1 MGPVTGAWVSLAP
14 VLISDSKRA
23 LFVHVPKT
31 GGVSV
36 GVAFERCC
44 PDARSKAPG
53 VTPPL
58 GRHAPYERIL
68 RAEPQTADYWSF
80 AFVRNP
86 WARMVSWW
94 SMIHDW
100 DLAHGPASGKPQ
112 DTDRMRGND
121 MWRAAAAYSG
131 FEEFVLRGTEE
142 LPRVGRPQA
151 HYLRAPGREVD
162 FVGRTETFAE
172 DLQTV
177 ERRLGGEPTHVP
189 HRNKS
194 PHGSYRDYYTDAT
207 RAKVAEVYAADLD
220 AFGYTF

>member
-1 MGPVTGAWVSLAP
+1 M
-14 VLISDSKRA
+14 LISDARRA

-58 GRHAPYERIL
+58 GRHAPYARIL
-68 RAEPQTADYWSF
+68 RAEPQTAGYWSF

-94 SMIHDW
+94 SMIQDW
-100 DLAHGPASGKPQ
+100 DREWGPSSGRPQ
-112 DTDRMRGND
+112 GAEATRMRGND
-121 MWRAAAAYSG
+121 MWRAAASYAG

-142 LPRVGRPQA
+142 LPRVGRPQVD
-151 HYLRAPGREVD
+151 YLRAPDREVD
-162 FVGRTETFAE
+162 FVGRTETFVD
-172 DLQTV
+172 DLAHV
-177 ERRLGGEPTHVP
+177 ERRLGGEPVHVP
-189 HRNKS
+189 HRNRS

-207 RAKVAEVYAADLD
+207 RAKVAEVYARDLE
-220 AFGYTF
+220 AFDYTF